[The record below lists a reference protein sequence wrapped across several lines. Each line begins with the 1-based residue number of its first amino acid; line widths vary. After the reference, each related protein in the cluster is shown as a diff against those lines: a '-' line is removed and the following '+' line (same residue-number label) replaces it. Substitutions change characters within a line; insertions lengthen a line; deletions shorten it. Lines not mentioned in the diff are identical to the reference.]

1 MIIMI
6 ILNYKHVL
14 RVHRDYFFWKNEPG
28 SRLPC
33 CCGYIFFD
41 HPVDKP
47 LMVVFSLNGFMGT
60 TNAFFKPSI
69 PLVQNFLF
77 HLKISHSILYDLLI
91 TGMLLSLYKLSLLA
105 FMEHLLQVIV
115 SLMRLINVNFY
126 VISKWLGPER
136 VWLYTFCHTK
146 VPP

>member
-1 MIIMI
+1 MLAFFSSFFLSFKTEMIIMI

-69 PLVQNFLF
+69 PLVQIFF
-77 HLKISHSILYDLLI
+77 ISPKNIPQYLLI
-91 TGMLLSLYKLSLLA
+91 TGMFLSLLA
-105 FMEHLLQVIV
+105 FRNHLLQVIL
-115 SLMRLINVNFY
+115 SCFIKAPNKCKFL
-126 VISKWLGPER
+126 
-136 VWLYTFCHTK
+136 CD
-146 VPP
+146 